1 MEEEIIIQK
10 IQEQFDFQGK
20 LIEKKFEAQDKKMDD
35 IFETINFLK
44 DNSVTKDEFQ
54 QLSGEFHQLS
64 GEFQQH
70 VGEFQSFREET
81 KEEFRKVRSE
91 IIDHVDGFVG
101 LHQHLEVEL
110 AAVTNKTNRL
120 ESQIGIIAKHLQLE
134 LQ

>member
-1 MEEEIIIQK
+1 MEEEIK
-10 IQEQFDFQGK
+10 KEFEKQEKRFD
-20 LIEKKFEAQDKKMDD
+20 EMME
-35 IFETINFLK
+35 FLVG
-44 DNSVTKDEFQ
+44 NVATKDD
-54 QLSGEFHQLS
+54 LTKLH
-64 GEFQQH
+64 
-70 VGEFQSFREET
+70 EET

-120 ESQIGIIAKHLQLE
+120 ESQIGIIAKHLQLK